1 MLMSWGGEE
10 AAKGGMDAAELR
22 AQWHRSSQQV
32 RAHGV
37 DHCDEHGAN
46 LLWNAERR
54 RVIMIDFDQAILR
67 PALKHRQLSAV
78 HGTKRKYRVDNLKA
92 HFRKRSLLHNRPQAY
107 LMSSRAPSIAMKLPS
122 LVKSNLEDYS
132 GVRDREEQ

>member
-1 MLMSWGGEE
+1 MLPGGTRAVHMMLMSWGGEE
-10 AAKGGMDAAELR
+10 AAKGGMDAADLR

-54 RVIMIDFDQAILR
+54 RVMMIDFDQAILR

-107 LMSSRAPSIAMKLPS
+107 LMSSR
-122 LVKSNLEDYS
+122 
-132 GVRDREEQ
+132 GT